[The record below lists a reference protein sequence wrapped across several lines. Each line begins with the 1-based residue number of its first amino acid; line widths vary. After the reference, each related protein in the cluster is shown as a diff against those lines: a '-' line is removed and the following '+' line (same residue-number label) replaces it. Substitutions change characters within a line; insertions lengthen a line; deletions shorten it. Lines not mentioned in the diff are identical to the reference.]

1 MRFRH
6 IGRFAKRDGQATMRP
21 LVRGNEQ
28 AGRRTASEWV
38 KQAAFTGMLFA
49 LFAEWFYPLKQLG
62 PHIDMHEIR
71 PFLGAIAIFLAVG
84 LIVRG
89 RALSIALR
97 SVTAIAVTAWMF
109 GAASL
114 PYSATAVGS
123 LLRALPDSVAAG
135 LSMLGSALAAD
146 AERWME
152 GEWLQTSGEVRTL
165 LLLAGWAMLTASI
178 QAQMLTRR
186 TVLFFSVATICYL
199 FGFQWGFGL
208 EVTDAVIRAA
218 GWGLLLSACLHLD
231 RRQAEDTETSK
242 IPGIRPLRWLGQAAL
257 VTLLIVGIGFG
268 LSRMPGWTPPESL
281 PSLSEWTQTLAV
293 SANEWGP
300 SRPTA
305 KHASLRGTAIGTTGY
320 STDDTELGGALRDDP
335 RILFTAE
342 SPEPTYWR
350 GESKSRYTGR
360 GWASSKAA
368 QEETVDGSGRL
379 QMPDSP
385 VSGWSGPLTQT
396 VRWQAYAPH
405 LPLVLGGRPER
416 LASWMP
422 DGETEVP
429 AQEGMALRYDAPGER
444 YAPDASA
451 PAGSR
456 LAYQYETRVIRADTA
471 MLRDA
476 PKLSSEERARWSEE
490 LQLPDSLPQRVRE
503 LGDRLAEGSAG
514 PYETVRRV
522 QAFLLQEYAYT
533 KSDTEVPPAGRDF
546 VDYFLFEARQGYC
559 NHFSSAMAVLLRTQ
573 GIPARWVKGFAPG
586 ELTGPGQYTVRS
598 SDAHAWVEVYFPT
611 VGWVPF
617 EATPPAGM
625 AAAAE
630 VPADA
635 VIAALPGQAALAAD
649 GAAASDG
656 GADAAFV
663 PSAQVRE
670 LLEQSLESKAP
681 PASGWE
687 RMQRWGEAALHA
699 GKQGLIAIRQH
710 LAAEWEALT
719 RIGTLRSGEQTEAG
733 AEAGTGLLGLL
744 RYAAIRLPVLAI
756 GSLWLVLLAAWI
768 VRKHWRRLAPERKLR
783 RLLRLQQ
790 RSFQNERLQEMGRIA
805 WLLLERKYGLRPT
818 GMTWSEYIS
827 EKRGDP
833 ELLPTAADP
842 VLQQFIRDCN
852 ALLFA
857 GRHAERAVRQRF
869 LEGCAFVL
877 RQCT

>member
-1 MRFRH
+1 MRFRY
-6 IGRFAKRDGQATMRP
+6 IGRSGKRDGQATLRRLNAGCSSEP
-21 LVRGNEQ
+21 
-28 AGRRTASEWV
+28 AGRRTAAEWA
-38 KQAAFTGMLFA
+38 KQAAFTGLLFA
-49 LFAEWFYPLKQLG
+49 LFTEWFYPLKRLG
-62 PHIDMHEIR
+62 PHIDIHDIR
-71 PFLGAIAIFLAVG
+71 PFLWAIAIFLAVG
-84 LIVRG
+84 LLVRS
-89 RALSIALR
+89 RTLSIALR

-114 PYSATAVGS
+114 HYVAAGDGG
-123 LLRALPDSVAAG
+123 LLREIRESVAAG
-135 LSMLGSALAAD
+135 VSMLGSALAAD

-186 TVLFFSVATICYL
+186 TVLFFSVATLCYL
-199 FGFQWGFGL
+199 FGFQWGYGL
-208 EVTDAVIRAA
+208 DVTDAVIRAA

-231 RRQAEDTETSK
+231 RRLAEDTEPSK
-242 IPGIRPLRWLGQAAL
+242 IPGIRPVRWLGQAAM

-268 LSRMPGWTPPESL
+268 LSRMPDWTPPESL
-281 PSLSEWTQTLAV
+281 PSLREWTQSLAV
-293 SANEWGP
+293 SANEWGAAR
-300 SRPTA
+300 STA
-305 KHASLRGTAIGTTGY
+305 ENAAVRAAKIGTTGY
-320 STDDTELGGALRDDP
+320 SVDDTEMGGALRDDA

-342 SPEPTYWR
+342 SAEPTYWR

-360 GWASSKAA
+360 GWASAGTE
-368 QEETVDGSGRL
+368 QEEMVDGTGRL
-379 QMPDSP
+379 QTPDSP
-385 VSGWSGPLTQT
+385 VLGWSEPLTQT

-416 LASWMP
+416 LTSWMP
-422 DGETEVP
+422 DGEKEVP
-429 AQEGMALRYDAPGER
+429 AQAGTTLRYDPPGER
-444 YAPDASA
+444 YAPGASA
-451 PAGSR
+451 QAGSR
-456 LAYQYETRVIRADTA
+456 LAYQYETRVLRADPA
-471 MLRDA
+471 ILRA
-476 PKLSSEERARWSEE
+476 VQKLSPEERARWSEE
-490 LQLPDSLPQRVRE
+490 LQLPVSLPQRVQE

-522 QAFLLQEYAYT
+522 QAFLLQEYTYT
-533 KSDTEVPPAGRDF
+533 KIDTEVPPAGRDF

-559 NHFSSAMAVLLRTQ
+559 NHFSTAMAVLLRTQ

-586 ELTGPGQYTVRS
+586 ELTGPEQYTVRA

-635 VIAALPGQAALAAD
+635 VIAAVPGQAALAAD
-649 GAAASDG
+649 GAAAPDG
-656 GADAAFV
+656 DADAAFT

-670 LLEQSLESKAP
+670 LLEQSLQSTAS
-681 PASGWE
+681 ASGWE
-687 RMQRWGEAALHA
+687 RMRRWGETALHA
-699 GKQGLIAIRQH
+699 GKQGLNAIGQH

-719 RIGTLRSGEQTEAG
+719 RIGTHRSGEQADAG
-733 AEAGTGLLGLL
+733 LPGLL
-744 RYAAIRLPVLAI
+744 RYVAVLLPVLAI
-756 GSLWLVLLAAWI
+756 GALWLALLAAWLM
-768 VRKHWRRLAPERKLR
+768 RKHWQRLAPERKLR

-790 RSFQNERLQEMGRIA
+790 RSFQSERLQEMGRIA
-805 WLLLERKYGLRPT
+805 WQLLERKYGLRPI

-827 EKRGDP
+827 EKRDDP
-833 ELLPTAADP
+833 ELLPSAADP

-857 GRHAERAVRQRF
+857 GRYAERAVRQRF

>member
-1 MRFRH
+1 MRFRY
-6 IGRFAKRDGQATMRP
+6 IGRSAKRDGQVIQRP
-21 LVRGNEQ
+21 LVSCSEP
-28 AGRRTASEWV
+28 AGRRTAAEWA
-38 KQAAFTGMLFA
+38 KQAAFTGLLFA
-49 LFAEWFYPLKQLG
+49 MFAEWFYPLKRLG
-62 PHIDMHEIR
+62 PHIDMHDIR
-71 PFLGAIAIFLAVG
+71 PFLWAIAIFLAVG
-84 LIVRG
+84 LIVRS
-89 RALSIALR
+89 RTLSIALR

-109 GAASL
+109 RAPSLHDAA
-114 PYSATAVGS
+114 AADGG
-123 LLRALPDSVAAG
+123 LLREIRESVATGA
-135 LSMLGSALAAD
+135 SMLGSALAAD

-186 TVLFFSVATICYL
+186 TVLFFSVATMCYL
-199 FGFQWGFGL
+199 FGFQWGYGL
-208 EVTDAVIRAA
+208 DVTDAVIRAA

-231 RRQAEDTETSK
+231 RRLAEDTERMK
-242 IPGIRPLRWLGQAAL
+242 IPGIRPVQWLGQAAMA
-257 VTLLIVGIGFG
+257 TLLIVGLGFG
-268 LSRMPGWTPPESL
+268 LSRMPDWTPPESL
-281 PSLSEWTQTLAV
+281 PSLRQWTQSLAV
-293 SANEWGP
+293 SANEWGAA
-300 SRPTA
+300 RPTA
-305 KHASLRGTAIGTTGY
+305 ENASLPAATIGTTGY
-320 STDDTELGGALRDDP
+320 SMDDTELGGALRDNP

-360 GWASSKAA
+360 GWTSTGAE

-379 QMPDSP
+379 QISESSGP
-385 VSGWSGPLTQT
+385 GWSEPLTQT

-429 AQEGMALRYDAPGER
+429 DQEGTTLRYDPSGER
-444 YAPDASA
+444 YAPGASS
-451 PAGSR
+451 PAASR
-456 LAYQYETRVIRADTA
+456 LAYQYETRVLRADAA
-471 MLRDA
+471 MLREV
-476 PKLSSEERARWSEE
+476 PKLSSVERARWSEE

-586 ELTGPGQYTVRS
+586 ELTGPGQYRVRA

-635 VIAALPGQAALAAD
+635 VIASVPGQAAPAD
-649 GAAASDG
+649 GASAPNEDG
-656 GADAAFV
+656 DAAFT

-670 LLEQSLESKAP
+670 LLEQSLQSKA

-687 RMQRWGEAALHA
+687 RMQRWGETALHA
-699 GKQGLIAIRQH
+699 GKQGLNAIRQH

-719 RIGTLRSGEQTEAG
+719 RIGTLRSGEQ
-733 AEAGTGLLGLL
+733 AEAGEGLLELL
-744 RYAAIRLPVLAI
+744 RYVALRLPVLTI
-756 GSLWLVLLAAWI
+756 GAMWLALLAAWLM
-768 VRKHWRRLAPERKLR
+768 RKHWRRLAPERKLR

-790 RSFQNERLQEMGRIA
+790 RSFESERLQEMGRIA
-805 WLLLERKYGLRPT
+805 WQLLERKYGLRPS
-818 GMTWSEYIS
+818 GMTWSEYLS
-827 EKRGDP
+827 EKRDDP
-833 ELLPTAADP
+833 ELLPSAADP

-857 GRHAERAVRQRF
+857 GRHVERAVRQRF

>member
-1 MRFRH
+1 MRFH
-6 IGRFAKRDGQATMRP
+6 TIGRSAKGDGQATLRRLNGGHSSEPARRRP
-21 LVRGNEQ
+21 
-28 AGRRTASEWV
+28 AAEWA
-38 KQAAFTGMLFA
+38 KQAFFTGLLFA
-49 LFAEWFYPLKQLG
+49 LFAEWFYPLKRLG
-62 PHIDMHEIR
+62 PHIDMHDIR

-84 LIVRG
+84 LLVRS
-89 RALSIALR
+89 RILSIALR

-109 GAASL
+109 GAVSRPNA
-114 PYSATAVGS
+114 ATASGG
-123 LLRALPDSVAAG
+123 LLHDIRESVTAG
-135 LSMLGSALAAD
+135 LSMIGSALAAD

-152 GEWLQTSGEVRTL
+152 AEWLQTSGEVRTL

-186 TVLFFSVATICYL
+186 TVVFFSVATICYL
-199 FGFQWGFGL
+199 FGFQWGYGL
-208 EVTDAVIRAA
+208 DVTDAIIRAA
-218 GWGLLLSACLHLD
+218 GWGLLLSACLQLD
-231 RRQAEDTETSK
+231 RRLAEDTEQSK
-242 IPGIRPLRWLGQAAL
+242 ASGIRPVRWLGQAAI
-257 VTLLIVGIGFG
+257 VTLLIVGSGFG
-268 LSRMPGWTPPESL
+268 LSRMPDWTPPESL
-281 PSLSEWTQTLAV
+281 PMLREWTQSLAA
-293 SANEWGP
+293 SATEWGAAR
-300 SRPTA
+300 SSAENAAMRTA
-305 KHASLRGTAIGTTGY
+305 KIGTTGY
-320 STDDTELGGALRDDP
+320 STDDTELGGSLRDDA
-335 RILFTAE
+335 RIQFMAE
-342 SPEPTYWR
+342 SAEPTYWR

-360 GWASSKAA
+360 GWASAGA
-368 QEETVDGSGRL
+368 GQEETVDGSGLL
-379 QMPDSP
+379 QSPDSP
-385 VSGWSGPLTQT
+385 VPGWSEPLTQK

-416 LASWMP
+416 LTSWMA
-422 DGETEVP
+422 DGKTAVP
-429 AQEGMALRYDAPGER
+429 AQAGVALRYEPPGER
-444 YAPDASA
+444 YAPGASA

-456 LAYQYETRVIRADTA
+456 LAYQYETRVLRADPA
-471 MLRDA
+471 MLGA
-476 PKLSSEERARWSEE
+476 VPKLSPEETARWSEE

-503 LGDRLAEGSAG
+503 LGDRLAEGAAG
-514 PYETVRRV
+514 QYETVRRV
-522 QAFLLQEYAYT
+522 QAFLRQEYAYT
-533 KSDTEVPPAGRDF
+533 KLDTEVPPAGRDF

-559 NHFSSAMAVLLRTQ
+559 NHFSTAMAILLRTQ

-586 ELTGPGQYTVRS
+586 ELTGPGQYTVRA

-635 VIAALPGQAALAAD
+635 VIASVPGQTAFAAD
-649 GAAASDG
+649 GAAAPEG
-656 GADAAFV
+656 DAAFT

-670 LLEQSLESKAP
+670 LLEQSLQS

-687 RMQRWGEAALHA
+687 RMRRWGETALHA
-699 GKQGLIAIRQH
+699 GKQGMNAIGQH

-719 RIGTLRSGEQTEAG
+719 RIGTHRSGEQ
-733 AEAGTGLLGLL
+733 AEAGLLGLL
-744 RYAAIRLPVLAI
+744 RYVAVRLPVLAI
-756 GSLWLVLLAAWI
+756 GALWLALLAAWLM
-768 VRKHWRRLAPERKLR
+768 RKQWQRLAPERKLR

-790 RSFQNERLQEMGRIA
+790 RSFQSERLQEMGRIA
-805 WLLLERKYGLRPT
+805 WQLLERKYGLRPI

-827 EKRGDP
+827 AKRDDP
-833 ELLPTAADP
+833 EVLPSAAEP